1 MPAGRRS
8 GWTLSGRRALSN
20 TLALEMTG
28 ITKRFGPVQAL
39 VDADLKVEKGTI
51 HGLVGQNGAGKSTII
66 KVLAGIY
73 SPDSGE
79 VRIDGQPVI
88 HITPSL
94 AEKLGVHFI
103 HQERLLV
110 PTATVAEAVF
120 VNHEPRFGPFI
131 RAGAMKREA
140 EALLKRYFEI
150 DLPADTLVKD
160 LTTAQ
165 QKIVQIT
172 RALARSASLL
182 VLDEPTAALVKREV
196 NSLFSVLRRLREE
209 GLAVIF
215 ISHYMQEI
223 EELCDSVTVMRN
235 GTSVGVVD
243 PHRTPINRIVAMM
256 INRDVGEM
264 YPHRSH
270 SIGDVALE
278 VDRLSLAGAFRD
290 VSLEVRAGEVVG
302 LTGLL
307 GSGAKQLVECLF
319 GLKQPDSGTIRI
331 EGAEKAL
338 STPNRAV
345 HNNLALVPEDR
356 RAHGV
361 AIGLSV
367 RDNITLASL
376 DRYTTM
382 GFVSRSREAKAVDA
396 VIKELSIKTPHRNQL
411 VRNLSGGNQQKVTL
425 GKWLSCR
432 SKVFILDEPT
442 VAVDV
447 GAKVEIYNLLNRLA
461 SEGAAIL
468 FLSSDLL
475 EIAGFCDRAITIYR
489 GELNGD
495 FAGDRLNSDA
505 LLSAAS
511 GASVRDGVAA

>member
-1 MPAGRRS
+1 MTQP
-8 GWTLSGRRALSN
+8 
-20 TLALEMTG
+20 LALEMTG
-28 ITKRFGPVQAL
+28 VTKTFGPVQAL
-39 VDADLKVEKGTI
+39 VDADLKVARGTI
-51 HGLVGQNGAGKSTII
+51 HGLVGQNGAGKSSII

-73 SPDSGE
+73 APDAGE
-79 VRIDGQPVI
+79 IAINGHRLTQ
-88 HITPSL
+88 ITPS
-94 AEKLGVHFI
+94 AVDRLGVHFI

-120 VNHEPRFGPFI
+120 VNHEPRLGPFI
-131 RAGAMKREA
+131 RSGQMKRDA
-140 EALLKRYFEI
+140 QALIRRYFDI
-150 DLPADTLVKD
+150 DLSADALIKD

-172 RALARSASLL
+172 RALARKASIL

-196 NSLFSVLRRLREE
+196 NSLFSVLRRLRDE

-223 EELCDSVTVMRN
+223 EELCDLITVMRN
-235 GTSVGVVD
+235 GTDVGFVD
-243 PHRTPINRIVAMM
+243 PRQTPINEVVAMM

-264 YPHRSH
+264 YPRRSH
-270 SIGDVALE
+270 ALGDLALKAE
-278 VDRLSLAGAFRD
+278 NLSLAGHFRD
-290 VSLEVRAGEVVG
+290 ITIEVRSGEIVG

-307 GSGAKQLVECLF
+307 GSGVKELVQCLF
-319 GLKQPDSGTIRI
+319 GLERQDSGTISIGGERKTI
-331 EGAEKAL
+331 A
-338 STPNRAV
+338 TPNGAV
-345 HNNLALVPEDR
+345 RNRIALVPEDR

-361 AIGLSV
+361 AIDLSV
-367 RDNITLASL
+367 RENVTLASL
-376 DRYTTM
+376 VRYM
-382 GFVSRSREAKAVDA
+382 DCGFVSQSREARSVDSL
-396 VIKELSIKTPHRNQL
+396 IGELSIKTPHRDQL

-425 GKWLSCR
+425 AKWLSCQ

-468 FLSSDLL
+468 FMSSDLL

-489 GELNGD
+489 GEANGE

-505 LLSAAS
+505 LLAAAS
-511 GASVRDGVAA
+511 GAGGRVGASA